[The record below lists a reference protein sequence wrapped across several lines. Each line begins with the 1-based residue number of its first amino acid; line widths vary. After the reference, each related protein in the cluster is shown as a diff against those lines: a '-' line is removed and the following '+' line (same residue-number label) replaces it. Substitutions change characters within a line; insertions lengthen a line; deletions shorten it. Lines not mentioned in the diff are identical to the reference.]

1 MEASNRYEGSTR
13 MNVAMV
19 TRRLLSVFLGA
30 SLFALPC
37 WGPELAAQGAPSA
50 GPLSEQVD
58 SLFQRWHRPDSPG
71 AAVLVMHGGA
81 VVHRAGYG
89 MASLEHGVPNRTT
102 TVFDI
107 ASVSK
112 QFGAYAVALLD
123 HEGRL
128 SLDDD
133 VRKWIPELHDF
144 GRTITLRHLVHH
156 TGGIRDW
163 PGTLSMA
170 GWSYE
175 DVLSFEQIL
184 RMAYDQRDLNFDPG
198 AEYAYSNT
206 GYNLLAEV
214 VARATGMSFREWTQ
228 ERIFAPLGMTQ
239 THFHDDHREV
249 IRDRAESYAP
259 GPDGRWW
266 RVTNNLTALASSSL
280 FTTTEDLALWVR
292 HFHDP
297 DPRLGGARVVE
308 RMHERGLLN
317 GGDTIAYAF
326 GQNWTEWRGLRTA
339 SHGGSWAG
347 FRTVLQRFPDQD
359 FAVII
364 LANTAD
370 MNPSALA
377 REVAAIWLG
386 DELAP
391 QEEDAAGT
399 VAGQGE
405 GEAGDRWAP
414 DVAELRGYEGVY
426 RAAEFPSE
434 YRIQVADDGLV
445 ARHFRTGD
453 RPLRPTAP
461 DRFQSPGFG
470 EVVFQRGPGGE
481 VTGFTANSA
490 RIRGLRFE
498 RIPE

>member
-1 MEASNRYEGSTR
+1 MMKKR
-13 MNVAMV
+13 V
-19 TRRLLSVFLGA
+19 LSVFLGLA
-30 SLFALPC
+30 LFAPSW
-37 WGPELAAQGAPSA
+37 WGGGVAAQGPSSA
-50 GPLSEQVD
+50 VALSEQVD
-58 SLFQRWHRPDSPG
+58 ALLQRWHRPDSPG
-71 AAVLVMHGGA
+71 AAVLVIHRGE

-89 MASLEHGVPNRTT
+89 MASLEHGVPIRTT

-107 ASVSK
+107 ASISK

-123 HEGRL
+123 AEGRL

-133 VRKWIPELHDF
+133 VRKWIPEVHDF

-175 DVLSFEQIL
+175 DVLSFDQIL

-198 AEYAYSNT
+198 AEFAYSNT

-214 VARATGMSFREWTQ
+214 VARASGMSFREWTH
-228 ERIFAPLGMTQ
+228 ERIFAPLGMTR

-249 IRDRAESYAP
+249 VPDRAESYAP
-259 GPDGRWW
+259 GPDGRWR

-280 FTTTEDLALWVR
+280 FTTVEDLALWVR
-292 HFHDP
+292 HLHHP
-297 DPRLGGARVVE
+297 DPRLGGERVVE
-308 RMHERGLLN
+308 RIHERGVLN

-326 GQNWTEWRGLRTA
+326 GQNWTEWRGLPIAT
-339 SHGGSWAG
+339 HGGSWAG
-347 FRTVLQRFPDQD
+347 FRTVLTRFPDQD

-370 MNPSALA
+370 MNPSGLA
-377 REVAAIWLG
+377 REVAEIWLG

-391 QEEDAAGT
+391 EEETGAEP
-399 VAGQGE
+399 GE
-405 GEAGDRWAP
+405 GAAADPWTPGPED
-414 DVAELRGYEGVY
+414 LREYAGVY

-434 YRIQVADDGLV
+434 YRLEVVEGRLL
-445 ARHFRTGD
+445 ARHFRTGE
-453 RPLRPTAP
+453 RVLRPTAP
-461 DRFQSPGFG
+461 DRFQAPGFG
-470 EVVFQRGPGGE
+470 EVVFQRGADGT
-481 VTGFTANSA
+481 VTGFTANSV

-498 RIPE
+498 RIQE

>member
-1 MEASNRYEGSTR
+1 VRSRAI
-13 MNVAMV
+13 
-19 TRRLLSVFLGA
+19 SVFFGL
-30 SLFALPC
+30 SLFALPW
-37 WGPELAAQGAPSA
+37 WGTGVAAQGPSSPVA
-50 GPLSEQVD
+50 LSEQVD
-58 SLFQRWHRPDSPG
+58 VLFQRWHRPDSPG
-71 AAVLVMHGGA
+71 AAVLVVHRGE

-89 MASLEHGVPNRTT
+89 MASLEHGVPIRTT

-112 QFGAYAVALLD
+112 QFGAYAVALLEA
-123 HEGRL
+123 EGRL

-133 VRKWIPELHDF
+133 VRKWIPEIHDF
-144 GRTITLRHLVHH
+144 GRTITLRHLIHH
-156 TGGIRDW
+156 TSGIRDW

-175 DVLSFEQIL
+175 DVLSFDQIL

-198 AEYAYSNT
+198 AEFAYSNT

-214 VARATGMSFREWTQ
+214 VARAAGMSFREWTR
-228 ERIFAPLGMTQ
+228 ERIFAPLGMTR

-259 GPDGRWW
+259 GPDGKW
-266 RVTNNLTALASSSL
+266 RRLTNNLTALASSSL
-280 FTTTEDLALWVR
+280 FTTAEDLALWVR
-292 HFHDP
+292 HLHQP
-297 DPRLGGARVVE
+297 DPRLGGQGLVE
-308 RMHERGLLN
+308 RIHERGVLN

-326 GQNWTEWRGLRTA
+326 GQNWTEWRGLPTA
-339 SHGGSWAG
+339 THGGSWAG
-347 FRTVLQRFPDQD
+347 FRTVLTRFPDHD

-370 MNPSALA
+370 MNPSGLA

-391 QEEDAAGT
+391 EEEGAVGT
-399 VAGQGE
+399 VAAQDGGE
-405 GEAGDRWAP
+405 EANPWIAGP
-414 DVAELRGYEGVY
+414 EELQEYEGVY

-434 YRIQVADDGLV
+434 YRLEVVEGRLL

-453 RPLRPTAP
+453 RVLRPEAP
-461 DRFQSPGFG
+461 DRFQAPGFG
-470 EVVFQRGPGGE
+470 QLVFQRGPGGE
-481 VTGFTANSA
+481 VTGFTAISA

-498 RIPE
+498 RIR

>member
-1 MEASNRYEGSTR
+1 MIR
-13 MNVAMV
+13 
-19 TRRLLSVFLGA
+19 RRLLSGFIA
-30 SLFALPC
+30 FSLFAPLG
-37 WGPELAAQGAPSA
+37 WGSELAAQGPASA
-50 GPLSEQVD
+50 EGLSQQVD

-71 AAVLVMHGGA
+71 AAVLVIHGGE

-89 MASLEHGVPNRTT
+89 MASLEHGVPIRTT

-123 HEGRL
+123 QEGRL

-144 GRTITLRHLVHH
+144 GTTVTLRHLVHH
-156 TGGIRDW
+156 TSGIRDW

-184 RMAYDQRDLNFDPG
+184 RMAYDQRDLNFRPG
-198 AEYAYSNT
+198 DEYAYSNT

-214 VARATGMSFREWTQ
+214 VARATGMSFREWTH
-228 ERIFAPLGMTQ
+228 ERIFAPLGMTR

-249 IRDRAESYAP
+249 VIDRAESYAP
-259 GPDGRWW
+259 GPDGRWR

-292 HFHDP
+292 HLHHP
-297 DPRLGGARVVE
+297 DARFGGTRLVE
-308 RMHERGLLN
+308 RMHERGVLN
-317 GGDTIAYAF
+317 SGDTIAYAF

-339 SHGGSWAG
+339 THGGSWAG
-347 FRTVLQRFPDQD
+347 FRTVLQRFPEQD

-370 MNPSALA
+370 MNPSGLA
-377 REVAAIWLG
+377 REVATIWLA

-391 QEEDAAGT
+391 EEESGTGT
-399 VAGQGE
+399 VAGQAE
-405 GEAGDRWAP
+405 SE
-414 DVAELRGYEGVY
+414 VADPWVPTAEELRRYEGVY

-434 YRIQVADDGLV
+434 YRIEVVGDDLV

-453 RPLRPTAP
+453 RVLRPTAL
-461 DRFQSPGFG
+461 DRFQAPGFG
-470 EVVFQRGPGGE
+470 EVVFQRGEEGE

-498 RIPE
+498 RTPG